1 MKQIWLKQVISL
13 LKEVSNMKE
22 VFGEIFSMLK
32 ELGNALCE
40 AVKEGV
46 KTFNEEIKELKEDIK
61 DRNEEE

>member
-1 MKQIWLKQVISL
+1 MKQIWIKQVISL

-22 VFGEIFSMLK
+22 VFGEIFGMLK
-32 ELGNALCE
+32 ELGNAFCE

-61 DRNEEE
+61 DRNKED

>member
-1 MKQIWLKQVISL
+1 
-13 LKEVSNMKE
+13 MKE
-22 VFGEIFSMLK
+22 VFGEIFAMLK

-61 DRNEEE
+61 ERDNKEE